1 MGELLEPIKI
11 NVNMQIHI
19 ISVNKIPIQEK
30 HIINKLNTLSKKYE
44 FVTEYK
50 NAYV

>member
-19 ISVNKIPIQEK
+19 LSGNEIPMQAK
-30 HIINKLNTLSKKYE
+30 HINILDKLWQKI
-44 FVTEYK
+44 
-50 NAYV
+50 